1 MSPELRWDLIP
12 FNQLTLTQ
20 LYGLLRLRQDV
31 FIVEQQC
38 AYPDI
43 DGLDQ
48 PAEHLLGWS
57 TSGRLAAC
65 ARLFAP
71 AVRFPEASI
80 GRVIVA
86 EEARGC
92 GVGHSL
98 MARAVEICRQNYGHV
113 PIRIDAQAHLQAF
126 YEQHQFEVCSQPHM
140 VDGILHVTMRR
151 AAE

>member
-57 TSGRLAAC
+57 TSGVWRPAHGCSLRPSVFRRPRSAA
-65 ARLFAP
+65 
-71 AVRFPEASI
+71 
-80 GRVIVA
+80 
-86 EEARGC
+86 
-92 GVGHSL
+92 
-98 MARAVEICRQNYGHV
+98 
-113 PIRIDAQAHLQAF
+113 
-126 YEQHQFEVCSQPHM
+126 
-140 VDGILHVTMRR
+140 
-151 AAE
+151 